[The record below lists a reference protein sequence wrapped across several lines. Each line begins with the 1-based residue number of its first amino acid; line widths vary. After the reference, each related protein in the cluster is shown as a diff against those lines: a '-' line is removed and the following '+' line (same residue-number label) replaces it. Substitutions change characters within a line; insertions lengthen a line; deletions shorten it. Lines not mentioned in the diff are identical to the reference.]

1 MKITFE
7 KMERVD
13 ATISEQSVIVDGDD
27 IATITVERA
36 DANASRFFGVTSAY
50 PKWQAVAY
58 DVEFFVDGFE
68 DRSFAVENFASAR
81 AAHTAAKNYIR
92 EVVA

>member
-1 MKITFE
+1 MSITFG
-7 KMERVD
+7 KMERYD
-13 ATISEQSVIVDGDD
+13 ATTSEQAVIVDGDD

-36 DANASRFFGVTSAY
+36 DANASRLGVTSAY
-50 PKWQAVAY
+50 PKWKSVSY
-58 DVEFFVDGFE
+58 TVEFLVDGCE

-92 EVVA
+92 EVAA

>member
-27 IATITVERA
+27 IATVTVERA
-36 DANASRFFGVTSAY
+36 DTNASKLFGVTSAY
-50 PKWQAVAY
+50 PKWQAVTY
-58 DVEFFVDGFE
+58 SVEFFVEGFE
-68 DRSFAVENFASAR
+68 DRSFSVSDFDSAR